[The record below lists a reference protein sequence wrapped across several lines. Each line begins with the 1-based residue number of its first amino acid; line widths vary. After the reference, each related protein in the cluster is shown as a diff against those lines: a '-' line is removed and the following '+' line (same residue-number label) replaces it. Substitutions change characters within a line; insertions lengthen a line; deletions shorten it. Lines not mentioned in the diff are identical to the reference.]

1 MVDIVAVPDD
11 RNITMTDTWNIAQD
25 KELASK
31 VWRIH
36 QEVAVVVPV
45 LEVTGALGTVS
56 KDFAIKVAGVPRC
69 TVYNLLGMAHILR
82 KLLQI

>member
-1 MVDIVAVPDD
+1 MVDVAVPDD

-36 QEVAVVVPV
+36 LEEEVI
-45 LEVTGALGTVS
+45 GALGTVS

-69 TVYNLLGMAHILR
+69 TVYNLLGTAHILR
-82 KLLQI
+82 KLLQISAAGGS